1 MSSKTRWPS
10 QASTNEV
17 VEVPMS
23 WEFAGAA
30 DLTRTPMVVDGIDQS
45 AGIQGVYVVRIQR
58 VGVGLYNIELADS
71 FPWLLGESLK
81 VGTPLADAAAPF
93 TVKAT
98 TDQANYQTPPTSTT
112 GPFVRIQV
120 FDTANALAD
129 PPAGHTLWGSLVF
142 RNRRVGS

>member
-10 QASTNEV
+10 QASTNEI

-30 DLTRTPMVVDGIDQS
+30 DLTRTPMLVDGTDQS
-45 AGIQGVYVVRIQR
+45 ASIQGTAVSR
-58 VGVGLYNIELADS
+58 VSRVALGTYDIGLAEPY
-71 FPWLLGESLK
+71 PWLLGDHLK
-81 VGTPLADAAAPF
+81 VVTAPSDNAAPF
-93 TVKAT
+93 AVKVT
-98 TDQANYQTPPTSTT
+98 NDQASLQASLNPSIIIY
-112 GPFVRIQV
+112 V
-120 FDTANALAD
+120 FNAAGALAD